1 MEPLS
6 QKMLND
12 YIVTAAATLP
22 LGESRE
28 AALILREATALI
40 SGGKP
45 KAAAK
50 KRYSRGGGAAPR
62 KRIPATAPSE
72 KVVQTYPL
80 SRSDQK
86 FIEKL
91 KKAILNQIDA
101 ALCRNLAKYR
111 KYTDPLKAWVHGLIG
126 AIANQVGAAFGLV
139 PALVATLVAPLLS
152 LILAMGIAA
161 FCEALKA

>member
-28 AALILREATALI
+28 AALILREATALV
-40 SGGKP
+40 SGGRP

-50 KRYSRGGGAAPR
+50 KSRGGGAPPR
-62 KRIPATAPSE
+62 KRISPKAPTE

-80 SRSDQK
+80 SRSDER

-91 KKAILNQIDA
+91 KKAILDQIFA

-111 KYTDPLKAWVHGLIG
+111 KYTDPVKAWVHGLIG

-139 PALVATLVAPLLS
+139 PALVATLVAPMLS
-152 LILAMGIAA
+152 LVLTMGITA